1 MSGYFNACR
10 RSEIQHPCKDCP
22 DRKAGCS
29 AKCEKWAAY
38 VKKRNAAYAE
48 RLKRADK
55 RADKRAGTDAYFRI
69 VRKLTYLKKKDPGM
83 H

>member
-48 RLKRADK
+48 RLKREEK
-55 RADKRAGTDAYFRI
+55 RVGTDAKSRT
-69 VRKLTYLKKKDPGM
+69 VRKMPYLKKKDPGM

>member
-29 AKCEKWAAY
+29 AKCEKWATY

-48 RLKRADK
+48 RLKRAE
-55 RADKRAGTDAYFRI
+55 TDAYFRN
-69 VRKLTYLKKKDPGM
+69 VRKLPYPKKKDPGM

>member
-38 VKKRNAAYAE
+38 VEKRNAAYAE

-55 RADKRAGTDAYFRI
+55 RAGTDAYSRN
-69 VRKLTYLKKKDPGM
+69 VRKLPYLKKKDPGM

>member
-1 MSGYFNACR
+1 MSGYLNDFR
-10 RSEIQHPCKDCP
+10 RSEIKHPCKDCP

-48 RLKRADK
+48 RLKRADN
-55 RADKRAGTDAYFRI
+55 RDGTDAYFRKM
-69 VRKLTYLKKKDPGM
+69 RKLPYLKKKDHGM

>member
-83 H
+83 N

>member
-1 MSGYFNACR
+1 MSGYFNAYRC
-10 RSEIQHPCKDCP
+10 SEIQHPCKDCP

-38 VKKRNAAYAE
+38 VKNRNAAYDE

-55 RADKRAGTDAYFRI
+55 RVGTDAKSRT
-69 VRKLTYLKKKDPGM
+69 VRKMPYLKKKDPGM

>member
-10 RSEIQHPCKDCP
+10 RPELQHPCKDCP

-55 RADKRAGTDAYFRI
+55 RAGKEAYSRK
-69 VRKLTYLKKKDPGM
+69 VRKLPHLKNEDPGT